1 MERYVKLLNLYCP
14 RKEEEDKPVENTIKE
29 CNEDSMKK
37 TPIPEVLSKDTVN
50 VSGNELQST
59 EQAIPMDTIIE
70 EDDGGAEAPEEEMIL
85 PDSEEQSVEMIPEET
100 VHSTGI
106 NRQAWIGN
114 LSTKDMAQYL
124 SRNLSVSTLKSPDQL
139 FNWLSDI
146 VDNDGRFLEEG
157 NQVR

>member
-1 MERYVKLLNLYCP
+1 MKVYVIGNLKGGVGKTTTTVNLAYTYAEMGGRTLVIDLDPQCNCT
-14 RKEEEDKPVENTIKE
+14 RFFAKVNEYNKTIK
-29 CNEDSMKK
+29 D
-37 TPIPEVLSKDTVN
+37 VL
-50 VSGNELQST
+50 
-59 EQAIPMDTIIE
+59 
-70 EDDGGAEAPEEEMIL
+70 EAPEHIN
-85 PDSEEQSVEMIPEET
+85 SAIYRT
-100 VHSTGI
+100 KYSTGI

>member
-1 MERYVKLLNLYCP
+1 MEGRSS
-14 RKEEEDKPVENTIKE
+14 RRGDDSSRFRRTIRR
-29 CNEDSMKK
+29 
-37 TPIPEVLSKDTVN
+37 
-50 VSGNELQST
+50 
-59 EQAIPMDTIIE
+59 
-70 EDDGGAEAPEEEMIL
+70 
-85 PDSEEQSVEMIPEET
+85 MIPEET

-157 NQVR
+157 NQVK

>member
-1 MERYVKLLNLYCP
+1 
-14 RKEEEDKPVENTIKE
+14 
-29 CNEDSMKK
+29 
-37 TPIPEVLSKDTVN
+37 
-50 VSGNELQST
+50 
-59 EQAIPMDTIIE
+59 MDTIIE

-139 FNWLSDI
+139 FNWLSHI
-146 VDNDGRFLEEG
+146 VDHDGRFLEEG

>member
-1 MERYVKLLNLYCP
+1 
-14 RKEEEDKPVENTIKE
+14 
-29 CNEDSMKK
+29 
-37 TPIPEVLSKDTVN
+37 
-50 VSGNELQST
+50 
-59 EQAIPMDTIIE
+59 
-70 EDDGGAEAPEEEMIL
+70 
-85 PDSEEQSVEMIPEET
+85 MIPEET

-114 LSTKDMAQYL
+114 LYTKDMAQYL